1 MDNESSTG
9 SCVIEIGDDEGRF
22 FLMYKEEPQASE
34 IMIVDMLLDHF
45 GRRQVTTFQL
55 KCIHENMDSLPRI
68 FSPGA
73 LQRFLERTT
82 MLKNLKLKK
91 LRIHRDTCAFIGH
104 LPRNLDSLK
113 ISGCNLLDAQQLFN
127 GIGANLY
134 GPKKLVFKDCEV
146 KSEVDFASFIVPL
159 LNKRNIQALKATE
172 TFTSYGNLQTIKE
185 ALQRNI
191 GWKN

>member
-1 MDNESSTG
+1 VVVVVVVVVVARRLGLMDNESSTG

-22 FLMYKEEPQASE
+22 FLMYKEEPQESE

-91 LRIHRDTCAFIGH
+91 SCVSTVTRALS
-104 LPRNLDSLK
+104 LD
-113 ISGCNLLDAQQLFN
+113 IFH
-127 GIGANLY
+127 
-134 GPKKLVFKDCEV
+134 V
-146 KSEVDFASFIVPL
+146 
-159 LNKRNIQALKATE
+159 T
-172 TFTSYGNLQTIKE
+172 
-185 ALQRNI
+185 
-191 GWKN
+191 